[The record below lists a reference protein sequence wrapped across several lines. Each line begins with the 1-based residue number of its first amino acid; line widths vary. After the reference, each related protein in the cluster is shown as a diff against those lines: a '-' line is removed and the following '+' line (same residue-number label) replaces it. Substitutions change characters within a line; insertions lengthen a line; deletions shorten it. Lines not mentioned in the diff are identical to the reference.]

1 MIMKTKLS
9 LGLGFLFLIILSLAA
24 FCSYYVARS
33 SQDAENILKNNYDS
47 IVYSRNMLSA
57 LDDMS
62 TANNNILSRAAKTSS
77 LYDYSRHLFEKGK
90 IVFENNLKEENN
102 NITEIQEKEF
112 AQRLNSELEIYLRLC
127 GQVWNG
133 NGKSQFLAGDL
144 TTASDKLKRSINS
157 IYDLNLQ
164 AVVRKSQ
171 IAKKDTAHF
180 MRMMSLITTFC
191 ILLALVYF
199 LYFPFYISQTYSY
212 LLMKMKELLD
222 HLGIKYSA
230 KSNDEALNILH
241 AIDLLENTLV
251 VKNNRN
257 DGHAPRP
264 E

>member
-1 MIMKTKLS
+1 MKTKLS
-9 LGLGFLFLIILSLAA
+9 LGLGFLFLLILSLAA

-57 LDDMS
+57 LDDMN
-62 TANNNILSRAAKTSS
+62 TANNSILSRKAKGRP
-77 LYDYSRHLFEKGK
+77 LNDHSRHLFEKGK
-90 IVFENNLKEENN
+90 IAFEKNLKDENN
-102 NITEIQEKEF
+102 NITEIQEKEYVL
-112 AQRLNSELEIYLRLC
+112 QLNSELEIYLKLC
-127 GQVWNG
+127 GQVWDG
-133 NGKSQFLAGDL
+133 NEKGEFLADDL
-144 TTASDKLKRSINS
+144 TTAGDKLKRSINS

-180 MRMMSLITTFC
+180 MRMMALIATFC
-191 ILLALVYF
+191 LLLALVYF
-199 LYFPFYISQTYSY
+199 LYFPFYISHTYSY
-212 LLMKMKELLD
+212 LSMKMKELLD

-251 VKNNRN
+251 VNNKKN
-257 DGHAPRP
+257 G
-264 E
+264 